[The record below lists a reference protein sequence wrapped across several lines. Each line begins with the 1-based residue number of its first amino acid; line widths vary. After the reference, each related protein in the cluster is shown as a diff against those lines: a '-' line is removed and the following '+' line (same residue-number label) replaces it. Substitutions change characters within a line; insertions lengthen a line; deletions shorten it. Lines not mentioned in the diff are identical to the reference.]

1 MTRYQIFYRLNY
13 PVFPLIVHRLNN
25 DSLHYLGKNLW
36 NHQRSSKNKH
46 DSFYIYKY
54 KKEKSFPTQRFKS
67 SKSILDQS
75 ITRRIRIEIEE
86 QTNHLRARC
95 RAADV
100 ADAERGCVPPF
111 RR

>member
-13 PVFPLIVHRLNN
+13 LVFPYCSPFKQRFPPLSRKKIYGIVNVRPKINTTH
-25 DSLHYLGKNLW
+25 
-36 NHQRSSKNKH
+36 
-46 DSFYIYKY
+46 YIYKY

-75 ITRRIRIEIEE
+75 ITRCIRIEIEE